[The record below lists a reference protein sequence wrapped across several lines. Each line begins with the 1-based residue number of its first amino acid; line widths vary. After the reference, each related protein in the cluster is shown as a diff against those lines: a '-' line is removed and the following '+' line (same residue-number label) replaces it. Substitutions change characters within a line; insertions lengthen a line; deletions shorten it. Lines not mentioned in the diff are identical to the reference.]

1 MNLFHGLI
9 WTLFHVCWML
19 ETPKIVISPH
29 GGSATI
35 SCKYRRGDEE
45 AVKYWCKEERF
56 RFCSHNR
63 TIRTTGSEKEVKQNG
78 MSIKDNH
85 VLHEFS
91 VVMEKLTYN
100 DAGTYLCG
108 VERKYDTWQP
118 VEVIIIADDVS
129 TPTSRNKENKTVES
143 SEPPLSPE
151 RNQRRNLDFILLI
164 LKISIFLTMLAA
176 ILWVHIWYKRGKH
189 PSVQISET
197 EGAKR

>member
-29 GGSATI
+29 GGSAII

-78 MSIKDNH
+78 MSIRDNH
-85 VLHEFS
+85 VLREFS

-118 VEVIIIADDVS
+118 VEVIIIAGDVS

-189 PSVQISET
+189 PSVLISET